1 MRQRTLWCCALF
13 ISGALTTEPAL
24 ACEPGLCAQLK
35 MMSPAPDSV
44 GVPTTARLRVP
55 FDIAG
60 TDPDWSLVLFDGED
74 VATSAQ
80 VEAEL
85 SVHQGGRRFTDVE
98 TGWWELKPKAPLK
111 PEHTYT
117 MQLSS
122 DNVCGPSTITMRFT
136 TGAQA
141 QDPAPAPFKGAI
153 NATYRAAA
161 PSVGDCG
168 GGLDRLIITVNRD
181 PSSDPASFYYLQAG
195 PERVDG
201 TTGDLMM
208 TLLIEEITDP
218 EQPICVTPLSANL
231 DGQITTSEPLCIIPS
246 QVLPKPPAMMPD
258 MGVAQDMS
266 DGADMSAADMAPL
279 ADMGQAADQGAPPS
293 PSQAADTSQGCGCA
307 QAHAA
312 PEPRAGA
319 VWLLALPGLYLYR
332 RGKGR
337 RLKRHQG

>member
-1 MRQRTLWCCALF
+1 
-13 ISGALTTEPAL
+13 
-24 ACEPGLCAQLK
+24 

-60 TDPDWSLVLFDGED
+60 IDPDWSLVLFDGED

-85 SVHQGGRRFTDVE
+85 TLHPGGRRYTDVW
-98 TGWWELKPKAPLK
+98 TGWWELTPKAPLK

-117 MQLSS
+117 MQLSG
-122 DNVCGPSTITMRFT
+122 DNVCGPPVATMRFT
-136 TGAQA
+136 TGARA
-141 QDPAPAPFKGAI
+141 QDPAPAPFKGTIRAS
-153 NATYRAAA
+153 YRAAA
-161 PSVGDCG
+161 PSLGDCG

-201 TTGDLMM
+201 TTGDLLMM

-258 MGVAQDMS
+258 MGGAQDMS
-266 DGADMSAADMAPL
+266 DGADMSSAADMAPL
-279 ADMGQAADQGAPPS
+279 ADMGQAADQGAPPP

-312 PEPRAGA
+312 PEPRAAAMAWLIMLIAGA
-319 VWLLALPGLYLYR
+319 LYR
-332 RGKGR
+332 RQR
-337 RLKRHQG
+337 A